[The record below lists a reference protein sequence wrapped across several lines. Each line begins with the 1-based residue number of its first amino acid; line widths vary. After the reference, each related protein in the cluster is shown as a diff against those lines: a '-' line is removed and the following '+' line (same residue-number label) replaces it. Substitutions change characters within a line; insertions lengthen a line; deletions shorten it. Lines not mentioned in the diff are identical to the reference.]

1 METFVSIFAPVFGI
15 GLYLYMTIGTFTNK
29 GIFKNYFSTQCTK
42 AAAWQ
47 KVLGSICQVG
57 AWIDFYL
64 LASDTIT
71 VSTGLV
77 ILMGVLVAFGWF
89 ASAGFYVGYSEE

>member
-1 METFVSIFAPVFGI
+1 MEKFVSIFAPVFGI

-42 AAAWQ
+42 ASVWH
-47 KVLGSICQVG
+47 KILGSLCQVG
-57 AWIDFYL
+57 AFATFY
-64 LASDTIT
+64 AMAADYVV

-77 ILMGVLVAFGWF
+77 IFGGALVAFGWF
-89 ASAGFYVGYSEE
+89 ASAAFYVGYEEE